1 MHLLR
6 TLGFLVLAIS
16 PHFAAAQSPPLP
28 RIQINAG
35 IHLIDAEVAASYATR
50 AQGLMYRKQLG
61 VNDGMLF
68 VFPRDESLCM
78 WMRNTYVPLS
88 VAFMDREGVILNI
101 EDMQP
106 QTDEPHCAVAP
117 ARYAL
122 EMNQGWFA
130 KRGVKAGTKIGGI
143 EKAPNAQ

>member
-6 TLGFLVLAIS
+6 TLGFLVLAIT
-16 PHFAAAQSPPLP
+16 PYWTAAQQQPLP

-50 AQGLMYRKQLG
+50 AQGLMYRKLLG
-61 VNDGMLF
+61 ANEGMLF
-68 VFPRDESLCM
+68 VFPQDEPLCM

-88 VAFMDREGVILNI
+88 VAFMDRNGVILNI

-106 QTDEPHCAVAP
+106 QTDDTHCAVAP

-130 KRGVKAGTKIGGI
+130 KRGVKAGMKIGGI
-143 EKAPNAQ
+143 EKAPKAQ

>member
-6 TLGFLVLAIS
+6 ALGFFVIAIS
-16 PHFAAAQSPPLP
+16 PHFAGAQSQPLP

-50 AQGLMYRKQLG
+50 AQGLMYRKLLG
-61 VNDGMLF
+61 ANEGMLF
-68 VFPRDESLCM
+68 VFPRDEPLCM

-88 VAFMDREGVILNI
+88 VAFMDRDGVILNI

-106 QTDEPHCAVAP
+106 QTDESHCAVAP

-143 EKAPNAQ
+143 EKAPKAQ